1 MTNRYI
7 KYPYEKEFISEID
20 DSIEIDGKVFKSPT
34 ESIIF
39 LGNNKVEGDEFK
51 INSEKVEIYQKE
63 GKIYFNNDSEI
74 LKQTLNYDH
83 RLDIMQQSLANAI
96 VRLCINRATDLKI
109 KDFKVNK
116 KSNNILIEA
125 KDISY
130 SMIERIEEL
139 SNYLTFSNA
148 LVYNNAENNI
158 IKIEGMG
165 DIEYF
170 GPSLKRT
177 GEVGIIKINNI
188 EKRNSS
194 IILEIVGGQRALKEF
209 KNKSRT
215 IQNLKSILFLNNEDN
230 ILKEVKRLKSNGEE
244 LKVENKKMED
254 ALGLDQIKD
263 YKKLATNVEGINYIY
278 KVINNV
284 NFKDLKNISS
294 YIMKDLNYVQI
305 YGIPNGSKSQIMVS
319 RSQNLNFNLKEI
331 MDKISKK
338 IPMNGTGNIYTI
350 TANLDSI
357 YLASAMESFL
367 IEIKNLN
374 N

>member
-39 LGNNKVEGDEFK
+39 LGNDKVEGDEFK

-83 RLDIMQQSLANAI
+83 RLDIMQQNLANAI

-194 IILEIVGGQRALKEF
+194 IIIEIVGGQRALKEF